1 MSLTPDPSDLT
12 TVANLEGW
20 LGLTNVQAPVPDQL
34 QRLVTATSAG
44 IQAYISRIIR
54 SQSYNETRAGTGGDR
69 LVLKNTPVTAV
80 SSVVVDGQTIP
91 PSPGYG
97 QPGYVFTDTAIILRG
112 YTFTMDSFNVQVSYT
127 AGFPSTP
134 TEIEQACLEL
144 CAFRWKGRD
153 HIGQASKIIGGE
165 TVTFIVKDMPDSVK
179 TILAQYN
186 SVVPA

>member
-1 MSLTPDPSDLT
+1 MSLAPDPSDLT

-80 SSVVVDGQTIP
+80 SSVVVDGQTI
-91 PSPGYG
+91 G
-97 QPGYVFTDTAIILRG
+97 AIG
-112 YTFTMDSFNVQVSYT
+112 VSSGT
-127 AGFPSTP
+127 IDEDIVVANAG
-134 TEIEQACLEL
+134 IE
-144 CAFRWKGRD
+144 AF
-153 HIGQASKIIGGE
+153 
-165 TVTFIVKDMPDSVK
+165 
-179 TILAQYN
+179 LAQCK
-186 SVVPA
+186 